1 MYCPSCGTEV
11 TRELNYCNRCGANLN
26 PATNVEEQ
34 PVRLVSVTGPFWA
47 IALMVVMG
55 LGIIFSGVNAL
66 VKKDF
71 NSAAVAWIGI
81 ISLVMLL
88 GVVSRLI
95 RQLSNINN
103 LTKPSERPAKRK
115 KADRGEQR
123 PAQLPPTRIEPVA
136 SVTENTTRTLDPVER
151 RKRVE

>member
-26 PATNVEEQ
+26 PAANIVEQ
-34 PVRLVSVTGPFWA
+34 PVRLVSVTGPYWA
-47 IALMVVMG
+47 IAFMVIMG
-55 LGIIFSGVNAL
+55 LGIIFSSLNAL

-71 NSAAVAWIGI
+71 NSASIAWIGI
-81 ISLVMLL
+81 ISIVMLL
-88 GVVSRLI
+88 SIVSRLV

-103 LTKPSERPAKRK
+103 PAKPSERPARRK
-115 KADRGEQR
+115 KADRDGQR
-123 PAQLPPTRIEPVA
+123 PAQLPPTRIEPVP

-151 RKRVE
+151 RRSTE